1 MLQIGQA
8 GFGRFD
14 FALEQFGPER
24 VMFGSDWPVA
34 VLAGDY
40 AKVWAETNAALDEL
54 GVEGDD
60 RDAIMGGSAA
70 RFYDVAGT
78 A

>member
-1 MLQIGQA
+1 
-8 GFGRFD
+8 
-14 FALEQFGPER
+14 
-24 VMFGSDWPVA
+24 MFGSDWPVA

-60 RDAIMGGSAA
+60 RDAILGGSAA
-70 RFYDVAGT
+70 RFYDVEGT